1 MKREDQ
7 LALKKA
13 EYECKV
19 YPSNRFGDVKILEY
33 KNNKQVVIMFLNT
46 GFITEESMGVIR
58 SGHIRDSSLPTT
70 CGFGYIDIEGA
81 STHKHMTKEYQLWN
95 NMINRCYNEKR
106 LSRYPT
112 YKDCHVSE
120 DWRYLSK
127 FKEWCNNQIGF
138 GNEGWEL
145 DKDLL
150 SKDCKIYS
158 EHTCVFVPPEINAF
172 LLNGNS
178 YRGDLPLGVIL
189 NKGARKLRYRA
200 RLSKYGKYHCYG
212 SYSNPTDAFYA
223 YKQAK
228 EDFAKE
234 LAEKWKAQIDPRVYN
249 ALMSYQVE
257 ITD

>member
-1 MKREDQ
+1 MKREEQ
-7 LALKKA
+7 LALKKS
-13 EYECKV
+13 EYEDKV

-46 GFITEESMGVIR
+46 GFITEESMHNIR
-58 SGHIRDSSLPTT
+58 SGQIRDNSLPTT

-81 STHKHMTKEYQLWN
+81 SIGRNMTKEYRLWN
-95 NMINRCYNEKR
+95 NMVNRCYNEVTR
-106 LSRYPT
+106 HIYLT
-112 YKDCHVSE
+112 YEDCSVSE
-120 DWRYLSK
+120 EWRYLSK
-127 FKEWCNNQIGF
+127 FKEWCNKQIGF
-138 GNEGWEL
+138 DNDGWNL

-150 SKDCKIYS
+150 SKECKIYS
-158 EHTCVFVPPEINAF
+158 EHTCVFVPPEINGF

-178 YRGDLPLGVIL
+178 YRGDLPVGVIL
-189 NKGARKLRYRA
+189 DKGAKKPRYRA

-234 LAEKWKAQIDPRVYN
+234 LAEKWKAQIDPRAYN
-249 ALMSYQVE
+249 ALMNYQVE

>member
-1 MKREDQ
+1 MKREEQ

-13 EYECKV
+13 EHEGKV

-70 CGFGYIDIEGA
+70 CGFGYIDVEGA
-81 STHKHMTKEYQLWN
+81 SFGRHMTKEYRLWN
-95 NMINRCYNEKR
+95 NMVNRCYNEVTR
-106 LSRYPT
+106 HIYST
-112 YKDCHVSE
+112 YEDCSVSE
-120 DWRYLSK
+120 EWRYLSK
-127 FKEWCNNQIGF
+127 FKEWCNKQIGF
-138 GNEGWEL
+138 DNDGWNL

-150 SKDCKIYS
+150 SKECKIYS
-158 EHTCVFVPPEINAF
+158 EHTCVFVPPEINGF

-178 YRGDLPLGVIL
+178 YRGDLPVGVIL
-189 NKGARKLRYRA
+189 DKGAKKPRYRA

-223 YKQAK
+223 YKLAK

-234 LAEKWKAQIDPRVYN
+234 LAEKWKAQIDPRAYN
-249 ALMSYQVE
+249 ALMNYQVE